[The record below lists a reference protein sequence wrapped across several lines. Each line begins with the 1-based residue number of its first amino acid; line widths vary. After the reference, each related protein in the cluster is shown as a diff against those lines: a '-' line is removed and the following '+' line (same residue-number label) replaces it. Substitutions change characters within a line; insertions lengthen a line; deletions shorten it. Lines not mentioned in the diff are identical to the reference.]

1 MQGKENLRQQ
11 QQLHYHQQQQPRL
24 WIFWGRDFG
33 SERDQVGEEDGAKDG
48 HTAATLA

>member
-1 MQGKENLRQQ
+1 L
-11 QQLHYHQQQQPRL
+11 
-24 WIFWGRDFG
+24 GRDFG

>member
-1 MQGKENLRQQ
+1 MIITPTAATLD
-11 QQLHYHQQQQPRL
+11 L
-24 WIFWGRDFG
+24 WGRDFG